1 MKDAKLARKEGRK
14 AQKYAYQDIHE
25 DGKGKDFKCQFE
37 GASAWSEK
45 GNPYKFYAIDR
56 APDS

>member
-14 AQKYAYQDIHE
+14 AQKYAYQDVHE

-37 GASAWSEK
+37 GAYARSEK
-45 GNPYKFYAIDR
+45 GNPYKF
-56 APDS
+56 